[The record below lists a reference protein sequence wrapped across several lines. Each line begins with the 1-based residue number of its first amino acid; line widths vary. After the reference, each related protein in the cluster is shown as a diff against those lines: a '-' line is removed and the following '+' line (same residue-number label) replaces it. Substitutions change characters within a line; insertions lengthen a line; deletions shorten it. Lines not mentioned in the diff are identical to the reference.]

1 MGVIK
6 RFERYGLLEF
16 LTAAAALALSLI
28 AGVYLA
34 VMTYGQGEACYGM
47 VSGKLLCKKL
57 APGSEDL
64 AQAAARTA
72 LVLSIVI
79 VLYAVGAAAA
89 WWQNRATASDAR
101 STAYMIVVTSAIT
114 LLAITLPALGGPGFY
129 FLPSTALT
137 VIAAVFGLFHLM
149 RARQS
154 ETSHEQ

>member
-1 MGVIK
+1 MK
-6 RFERYGLLEF
+6 HFERFGLIEF
-16 LTAAAALALSLI
+16 LSTVVALALSLV

-47 VSGKLLCKKL
+47 VSGKLLCKRL
-57 APGSEDL
+57 APGSQDL

-89 WWQNRATASDAR
+89 WWQNRASAPDAR

-137 VIAAVFGLFHLM
+137 VAAAVVGLFQLL

-154 ETSHEQ
+154 QVAHTD

>member
-1 MGVIK
+1 MK
-6 RFERYGLLEF
+6 HFERFGLLEF
-16 LTAAAALALSLI
+16 LTAAAAVALSLI

-57 APGSEDL
+57 TPGSADL

-89 WWQNRATASDAR
+89 WWQNRTAAADAR
-101 STAYMIVVTSAIT
+101 STAYMILVTSAVTI
-114 LLAITLPALGGPGFY
+114 LAVTLPAIGGPGFY
-129 FLPSTALT
+129 FLPSTVLT
-137 VIAAVFGLFHLM
+137 GVAAVFGLVHLL
-149 RARQS
+149 RVRQPVAAN
-154 ETSHEQ
+154 E